1 MARRAGGLYSGICLL
16 YSVPH
21 AEAARER
28 GARGVKPRGALS
40 QMLKR
45 CLYESLD
52 AELLERI
59 AQDVLPGYDLR
70 ARTGFPPNIPVQVQ
84 TAASRV
90 VEDCSAEERYLHLV
104 ERLARLE
111 REGLIGRTYRIA
123 GLRELS
129 KAISSE
135 GYLWDQDTS
144 RFMED
149 PRVRRSPDWGRLAPG
164 EELRFSLLRI
174 DVVKNSRIVKKHGAS
189 AARDV
194 YDELRAMLA
203 RCVERRSGRIW
214 SWEGDGALAAFV
226 FGHSTTS
233 CVLAGIALMNELFMY
248 NRTGNGLGEPLGIRA
263 AAHTGPL
270 RYDPELKEMLKQ
282 ETCREVNEAEALWT
296 PPDAFAITPA
306 VAGTLDRVL
315 SDRFKP
321 IAAGGSR
328 LLAYDSGMAEA

>member
-1 MARRAGGLYSGICLL
+1 
-16 YSVPH
+16 
-21 AEAARER
+21 
-28 GARGVKPRGALS
+28 VKPRGALS
-40 QMLKR
+40 QMLKK

-52 AELLERI
+52 ADLVERI

-70 ARTGFPPNIPVQVQ
+70 KRTGFPPNIPMQIQ

-90 VEDCSAEERYLHLV
+90 VDDCVAEERYLHLV

-129 KAISSE
+129 KAIAAE
-135 GYLWDQDTS
+135 GYAWDQETS

-149 PRVRRSPDWGRLAPG
+149 PRVRRTPDWGRLAPG

-174 DVVKNSRIVKKHGAS
+174 DVVKNSRIVSKHGES
-189 AARDV
+189 AARGV
-194 YDELRAMLA
+194 YDELRAMLS
-203 RCVERRSGRIW
+203 RCAERRSGRIW
-214 SWEGDGALAAFV
+214 SWEGDGALAAFL

-248 NRTGNGLGEPLGIRA
+248 NRTGNRLGESLRIRA

-282 ETCREVNEAEALWT
+282 ETCREVSEAEARWT
-296 PPDAFAITPA
+296 PPDSFAITPA

-315 SDRFKP
+315 SDRFRP
-321 IAAGGSR
+321 IASDGSR
-328 LLAYDSGMAEA
+328 MLAYDSGMAGP